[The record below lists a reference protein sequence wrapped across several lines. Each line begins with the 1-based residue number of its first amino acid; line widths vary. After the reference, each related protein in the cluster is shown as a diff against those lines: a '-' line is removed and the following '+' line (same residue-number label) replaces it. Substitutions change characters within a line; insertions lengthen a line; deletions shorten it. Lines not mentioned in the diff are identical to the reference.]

1 MRKYWILAALL
12 LVASPLLAGTRQR
25 NAQPKADT
33 PFVVET
39 REAATVTRSV
49 SEQPAA
55 WMMEP
60 KFGASAKG
68 LAVMLQTDETN
79 LQGTVPRGFTAM
91 LVVDDA
97 PAHLEKTAKPN
108 LVTVPEAAVPVE
120 TQGTPDTR
128 KKQPR
133 DGD

>member
-25 NAQPKADT
+25 NSQPKADA

-60 KFGASAKG
+60 KFGSSAKG
-68 LAVMLQTDETN
+68 LAVMLQAEQTD
-79 LQGTVPRGFTAM
+79 LQGTVPRGFVAM
-91 LVVDDA
+91 LVVEEK
-97 PAHLEKTAKPN
+97 PAHVEKSAKPS
-108 LVTVPEAAVPVE
+108 LVTLPEVAVPVE